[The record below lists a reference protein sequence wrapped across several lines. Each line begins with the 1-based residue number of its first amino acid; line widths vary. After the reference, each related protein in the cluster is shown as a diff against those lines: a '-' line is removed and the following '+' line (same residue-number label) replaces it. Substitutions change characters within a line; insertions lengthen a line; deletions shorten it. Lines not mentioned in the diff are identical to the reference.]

1 MLDVAERLAA
11 LNDAILKGKIEG
23 ADAIRRVET
32 LRMELILLHLLTAY
46 KLHEIANLM
55 KIVEAMWENVINN
68 IFLTRLDPARCSSE
82 LTQGG

>member
-1 MLDVAERLAA
+1 MDWVVMSDLIKRIPEMKRDAEQGRRSMLDVAERLAA

-55 KIVEAMWENVINN
+55 KIVEAM
-68 IFLTRLDPARCSSE
+68 
-82 LTQGG
+82 